1 MVPSITRRQFL
12 KASTA
17 GSLSLASLGCSELTP
32 ALSSA
37 ASDRPQAG
45 DYRIYFGDLHNHNE
59 VGYAR
64 GSLERAYE
72 IAQEHLD
79 FFAFTPHGYWHDIGH
94 YENNIEK
101 KWLDGFEVTKKRWP
115 EVLQMVRKYDQP
127 GRFVTIPGFEWH
139 STSLGD
145 YHILF
150 PTLEGEY
157 VRFDDLRQFQRFAK
171 QRHAIMALSMTVP
184 PLPTFGTPK
193 AAAGLKTRSIIFL
206 NRVIDSV
213 SLPVRMTTL
222 VFPVPTVKGS
232 RPCLLPN

>member
-17 GSLSLASLGCSELTP
+17 GSLSLASLGCSALTP
-32 ALSSA
+32 ALSSP
-37 ASDRPQAG
+37 ASDHPRVG
-45 DYRIYFGDLHNHNE
+45 DYHIYFGDLHNHNE

-64 GSLERAYE
+64 GSLERAFE
-72 IAQEHLD
+72 IARNHLD

-127 GRFVTIPGFEWH
+127 GKFVTIPGFEWN

-150 PTLEGEY
+150 PTLDGEY
-157 VRFDDLRQFQRFAK
+157 VRFDDLRQF
-171 QRHAIMALSMTVP
+171 P
-184 PLPTFGTPK
+184 
-193 AAAGLKTRSIIFL
+193 
-206 NRVIDSV
+206 
-213 SLPVRMTTL
+213 
-222 VFPVPTVKGS
+222 
-232 RPCLLPN
+232 